1 MPLSLDMYRLIRNK
15 QVKERYPINMDT
27 NLIEKENQ
35 FINFDKIG
43 VFNEYY
49 STDLNLIERI

>member
-1 MPLSLDMYRLIRNK
+1 MPLFLDMYRLIRNK
-15 QVKERYPINMDT
+15 QVKERYLIKMDT
-27 NLIEKENQ
+27 NLIGKENQ

-49 STDLNLIERI
+49 ATDLNLIE